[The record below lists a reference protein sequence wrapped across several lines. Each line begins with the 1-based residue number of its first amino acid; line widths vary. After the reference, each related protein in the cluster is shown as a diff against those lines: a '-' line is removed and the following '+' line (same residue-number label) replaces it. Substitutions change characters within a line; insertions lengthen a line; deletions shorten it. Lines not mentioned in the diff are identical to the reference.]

1 VPDLARDIKKTIYIP
16 HDKLEIW
23 VSEGKMSFEDNVIT
37 ILSGNR
43 ASYKLSPAYKFVKLT
58 SGNDD
63 SEKLLGK
70 IKTKEELKDLN
81 PDIFHDSIIIG
92 NRAYEVEMGYIG
104 NLREDETESDDIA
117 LLSKYILEN
126 L

>member
-1 VPDLARDIKKTIYIP
+1 MDIKKTIYIP
-16 HDKLEIW
+16 HDKLELW
-23 VSEGKMSFEDNVIT
+23 VSEGKISFSDNVIT

-43 ASYKLSPAYKFVKLT
+43 VSYKLSPAYKFKKLT

-63 SEKLLGK
+63 SEELLGK
-70 IKTKEELKDLN
+70 VKTKEDLKDLN
-81 PDIFHDSIIIG
+81 PDIFHDSIIVG
-92 NRAYEVEMGYIG
+92 DRAYEVEMGYIG
-104 NLREDETESDDIA
+104 NLKDDDSESDDIA